1 MPARLVRPP
10 GQHLGHNPQT
20 PAPRRLVSG
29 APAPA
34 RAAPTP
40 PRAAAADGPSADTA
54 AAVAKYILPIQEKKN
69 QWLGGFLCTLSYVI
83 KVSLQEFF
91 WLVLFTTVTQKRKV
105 WRLIVQQ

>member
-10 GQHLGHNPQT
+10 GQHLGHNPHT

-54 AAVAKYILPIQEKKN
+54 AAVADLKAALEAA
-69 QWLGGFLCTLSYVI
+69 
-83 KVSLQEFF
+83 VSEEDFA
-91 WLVLFTTVTQKRKV
+91 VS
-105 WRLIVQQ
+105 